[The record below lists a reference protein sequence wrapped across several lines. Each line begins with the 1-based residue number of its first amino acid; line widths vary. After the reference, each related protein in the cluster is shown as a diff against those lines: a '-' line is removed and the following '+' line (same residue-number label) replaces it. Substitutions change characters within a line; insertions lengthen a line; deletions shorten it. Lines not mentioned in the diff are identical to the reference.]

1 MVTEQSLAQKKENT
15 EQGISKAFAIG
26 NRGNSKT
33 TDTGGFYKS
42 SGQAQDRSLG
52 SAFFTA
58 LENKQDGLAGGLPRE
73 AGKDVGVVR
82 GGTKVHTR
90 KKVGI
95 ALVSGLRK
103 AGLGYEAD
111 EIENC
116 RTTFITYR
124 CGYCGTYFGLPITCK
139 QRLCPRCGSARAEDI
154 WERHKDKLLKAKKPK
169 HLILTFKSVE
179 HISPE
184 YIRWVFACWNKLWH
198 RKFFKQAVYG
208 VLVSV
213 EFTHTPGV
221 GWHPH
226 LHCYLGSEYIP
237 KEDIEKAWCEITGG
251 AFICRI
257 KEVCGKW
264 HKAIKEIVKYPT
276 KVVGF
281 YQEPELLSEFVEA
294 TKCVHLVRGYGEFYK
309 IRYRKHLKR
318 GEVRC
323 PVCGE
328 TDYLDKIGDYEPIA
342 NFVREQWGWRF
353 KPGGVEREKLSK
365 RG

>member
-1 MVTEQSLAQKKENT
+1 MAIVKSVTQNTKDTKEASTLQSGILEDGSRNNSLDRAYIG
-15 EQGISKAFAIG
+15 QGVAVEAPSPIFF
-26 NRGNSKT
+26 
-33 TDTGGFYKS
+33 GGV
-42 SGQAQDRSLG
+42 GMA
-52 SAFFTA
+52 
-58 LENKQDGLAGGLPRE
+58 NLPKE
-73 AGKDVGVVR
+73 AGKDVGVGG
-82 GGTKVHTR
+82 GGTKVHTW

-95 ALVSGLRK
+95 ALVRALRK

-116 RTTFITYR
+116 GTTFVTYR

-139 QRLCPRCGSARAEDI
+139 QRLCSRCSSARAEDI
-154 WERHKDKLLKAKKPK
+154 WERHKDKLLKARKPK
-169 HLILTFKSVE
+169 HLILTLKSVE

-226 LHCYLGSEYIP
+226 LHCYLSSEYVP

-251 AFICRI
+251 AYVCRI
-257 KEVCGKW
+257 KKVRGKW

-309 IRYRKHLKR
+309 IRHRKHLKR

-323 PVCGE
+323 PVCGK
-328 TDYLDKIGDYEPIA
+328 TDYLEKIGDYEPLA

-353 KPGGVEREKLSK
+353 KPGGVVDGMKEMEVKLWL
-365 RG
+365 